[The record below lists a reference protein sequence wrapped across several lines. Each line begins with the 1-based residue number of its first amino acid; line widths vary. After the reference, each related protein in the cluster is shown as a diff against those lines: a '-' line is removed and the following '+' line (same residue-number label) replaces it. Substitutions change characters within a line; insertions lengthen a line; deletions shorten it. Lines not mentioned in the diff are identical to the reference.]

1 MESIIAKSKIA
12 LTISFPRN
20 GFFLFIQEDGSF
32 DELKKID
39 MSHLPMENPL
49 LLSNKA
55 IRLVFYNI
63 KHIDFDELKGS
74 SASLYCNL
82 SWGLENYSDIWSE
95 SAITK
100 IDEVAT
106 KYLNESL
113 KANGPKQID
122 LFIGVFE
129 KSTSKEFP
137 IIFPDE
143 PTTVFME
150 KVEQNDLSNN
160 FKKVDDI
167 QSSKQKGST
176 NETTKQKKT
185 WWKIW

>member
-1 MESIIAKSKIA
+1 MESIKAESKVA
-12 LTISFPRN
+12 LTIAFPRN

-63 KHIDFDELKGS
+63 KHIDFDDLKGS

-95 SAITK
+95 SAISK
-100 IDEVAT
+100 IDEIAT
-106 KYLNESL
+106 KYLKESL
-113 KANGPKQID
+113 KVNGPKHID
-122 LFIGVFE
+122 LFLGVFE

-137 IIFPDE
+137 IIFPDV
-143 PTTVFME
+143 PTSVFME
-150 KVEQNDLSNN
+150 KMKQNELSNN
-160 FKKVDDI
+160 SNKVDDI
-167 QSSKQKGST
+167 QTSKHKKSSH
-176 NETTKQKKT
+176 ETTDQKKP